1 MKISHRFRVSD
12 GPNPNSNRN
21 GFAETVQLNDLRKLV
36 RSGESQHLEFKAKA
50 NFPEK
55 IARSIC
61 AFANAEGGTLLLGVG
76 DDGKLLGIKDADED
90 LQVIARLL
98 NQARPHF
105 RWKFKN
111 IPLSSAR
118 SIVVFEVRE
127 SNKKPVSLKIDR
139 GAVYYRS
146 GDSNVQAGMVMAEV
160 LRRKSSSMGSL
171 ITFGT
176 DDHKLMGYFSDGK
189 PHTFNSILKQ
199 LKLDRVEM
207 VDKLAGL
214 VVSGVL
220 RVVPGEPEETLA
232 LNLI

>member
-1 MKISHRFRVSD
+1 MKISHRSRVSD
-12 GPNPNSNRN
+12 GPNPAFNRKDIS
-21 GFAETVQLNDLRKLV
+21 GAAQLNDLRKLV
-36 RSGESQHLEFKAKA
+36 NAGESQYLEFKAKA

-98 NQARPHF
+98 NQTRPRF
-105 RWKFKN
+105 KWKFKN
-111 IPLSSAR
+111 ILLSSTR

-127 SNKKPVSLKIDR
+127 SNKKPVGLKIDR
-139 GAVYYRS
+139 GLVYYRS
-146 GDSNVQAGMVMAEV
+146 GDSNVQAGLVMAEV

-171 ITFGT
+171 ITFGA
-176 DDHKLMGYFSDGK
+176 DDHKLMAYFSDGK
-189 PHTFNSILKQ
+189 PHTFNSLSNQ
-199 LKLDRVEM
+199 LKLDRPVL

-220 RVVPGEPEETLA
+220 RVLPGAPEETLV